1 MMKASLPLLQPD
13 AKPVGSMDAANWAAA
28 QKLLIDAGFQKT
40 PVDLTKAFTVDFL
53 K

>member
-1 MMKASLPLLQPD
+1 
-13 AKPVGSMDAANWAAA
+13 MDAANWAAA
-28 QKLLIDAGFQKT
+28 QKLLVDAGFQKA